1 MKRLY
6 KFLNFVL
13 KVFIP
18 REKKTALKLG
28 ILKKIRMWTKGFYS
42 NKYIFYGLDRNN
54 PKDYLSD
61 YVRATKTYH
70 INGYYKVMLDDKIYF
85 TFLMQ
90 KLGHFVPEVYA
101 LITKKHVR
109 FFDKA
114 NEKRA
119 DLTGIVDLIREKGR
133 VVLKPFKGGGGQ
145 GILVVGA
152 DKSTLTLN
160 GEAISEEQLLAT
172 IKGLKADY
180 LAGEFIYQHD
190 YASRIFPHTANTIRA
205 VTMWDDEADAPFL
218 AVATHRFG
226 CAATIPTD
234 NMSQG
239 GVNAN
244 VDIQTGELKKL
255 AIVTDKGIIFQEDHP
270 ETGEK
275 VTGLFVPHWE
285 KVRDGLLKIAAD
297 LKFIPYVGWDVMVTE
312 DAFKIIEGNSYPDME
327 LHQRHG
333 VILDDPKISAFYR
346 NRGVIKR

>member
-6 KFLNFVL
+6 KFLHFVF

-18 REKKTALKLG
+18 RERKTAIKIGLW
-28 ILKKIRMWTKGFYS
+28 KKIRMWTKGFYS
-42 NKYIFYGLDRNN
+42 NKYIFYGLDHNN

-61 YVRATKTYH
+61 YDRATKTYH

-85 TFLMQ
+85 TFLVK
-90 KLGHFVPEVYA
+90 KLGDFVPEVYA
-101 LITKKHVR
+101 LITKKHVH
-109 FFDKA
+109 FFDRTKE
-114 NEKRA
+114 NRA
-119 DLTGIVDLIREKGR
+119 GLTGIFDLIREKGR

-145 GILVVGA
+145 GILVAGA
-152 DKSTLTLN
+152 EKTTLTLN
-160 GEAISEEQLLAT
+160 GKAITEEQLLST
-172 IKGLKADY
+172 IKGLNADY

-190 YASRIFPHTANTIRA
+190 YASRIFPHSANTIRA
-205 VTMWDDEADAPFL
+205 VTMWDENADEPFL

-226 CAATIPTD
+226 CAATVPTD

-244 VDIQTGELKKL
+244 IDIQTGELKKL
-255 AIVTDKGIIFQEDHP
+255 AVLTDKGIVFREDHP

-285 KVRDGLLKIAAD
+285 TVREGILKLAKE
-297 LKFIPYVGWDVMVTE
+297 LKFIPYIGWDVMVTE
-312 DAFKIIEGNSYPDME
+312 NAFKIIEGNSYPDME

-333 VILDDPKISAFYR
+333 VILDDPKIRNFYR
-346 NRGVIKR
+346 NWGVIKD

>member
-6 KFLNFVL
+6 KFLHFVL

-28 ILKKIRMWTKGFYS
+28 LPKKIGMWTKGFYS

-61 YVRATKTYH
+61 YDRATKTYH

-85 TFLMQ
+85 TFMMQ
-90 KLGHFVPEVYA
+90 KLGFFVPRVYA

-109 FFDKA
+109 FFD
-114 NEKRA
+114 NTNGRRS
-119 DLTGIVDLIREKGR
+119 DLTGIMDLIREKGR

-145 GILVVGA
+145 GILVAGA
-152 DKSTLTLN
+152 EKSKLTLN
-160 GEAISEEQLLAT
+160 GEDITEDQLLGV
-172 IKGLKADY
+172 IRGLKADY

-190 YASRIFPHTANTIRA
+190 YASRIFPHSSNTIRA
-205 VTMWDDEADAPFL
+205 VTMWDDEADEPFL

-226 CAATIPTD
+226 VAATIPTD

-244 VDIQTGELKKL
+244 VDIQTGELKKVGM
-255 AIVTDKGIIFQEDHP
+255 VTDKGIVFRVIFP

-275 VTGLFVPHWE
+275 ITGLVVPHWE
-285 KVRDGLLKIAAD
+285 AVKDGLLKMAAE
-297 LKFIPYVGWDVMVTE
+297 LKFIPYIGWDVMVTE
-312 DAFKIIEGNSYPDME
+312 NAFKIIEANSYPDME

-333 VILDDPKISAFYR
+333 VILDDPKIKKFYL
-346 NRGVIKR
+346 NRGITKG